1 MKQRQR
7 EEISRMA
14 ECSSGDVQGADCSKI
29 SRRAANVCNTFSTA
43 DIERYYS

>member
-14 ECSSGDVQGADCSKI
+14 ECSSGDVLFALEVSICTAIEKRII
-29 SRRAANVCNTFSTA
+29 SSIIVS
-43 DIERYYS
+43 